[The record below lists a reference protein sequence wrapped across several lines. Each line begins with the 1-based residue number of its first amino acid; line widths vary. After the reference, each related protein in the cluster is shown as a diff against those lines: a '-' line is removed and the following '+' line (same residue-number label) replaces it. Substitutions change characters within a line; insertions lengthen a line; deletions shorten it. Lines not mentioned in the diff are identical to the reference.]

1 MIHIRNAIKLYITV
15 SRWEFLPAVSIG
27 IFIGI
32 FLGAESVQYLLSIGF
47 IITLIEGVII
57 FLLLFN
63 VGFMVNCWADW
74 KVDELYKTR
83 LYKAVK
89 NLGRSNLGALVVIHI
104 VACILLAAHLTMVI
118 GRFEINLLVWIGIFL
133 GVGYSIEPF
142 RFKRRGILHS
152 LIALPI
158 FFIPGVYSYFLVSNL
173 SLDAPFTYLFLF
185 AASGITVAHY
195 GLILVSQAED
205 LPADKKMGLYTP
217 AVIWGLRKTLM
228 VSFISNLLG
237 SIVIIIALM
246 LMFLMVNIWLIVLI
260 PLIVIGR
267 YLSMI
272 AVFKLHKKS
281 LDISSDNLLLEEIRT
296 KMLKYPMW
304 HAYGLSGITISSLL
318 ILVFRSLGWI
328 VPYHFP

>member
-1 MIHIRNAIKLYITV
+1 MIHIKNAIKLYITV

-27 IFIGI
+27 ILIGI
-32 FLGAESVQYLLSIGF
+32 FLGADSVQYLLSIGF
-47 IITLIEGVII
+47 IVTLIEGIII

-83 LYKAVK
+83 LYTAVK

-104 VACILLAAHLTMVI
+104 VACIILAAHLTIVI
-118 GRFEINLLVWIGIFL
+118 GRVEINLLVWVGTFL
-133 GVGYSIEPF
+133 GVAYSIEPF

-173 SLDAPFTYLFLF
+173 SFDAPFTYFFLFL
-185 AASGITVAHY
+185 ASGITVAHY

-205 LPADKKMGLYTP
+205 LPVDKRMGLYTP
-217 AVIWGLRKTLM
+217 AVAWGLRKTLL
-228 VSFISNLLG
+228 VSCMSNLLG

-246 LMFLMVNIWLIVLI
+246 LMFLMVNIWLIVLL
-260 PLIVIGR
+260 PLIVLGR
-267 YLSMI
+267 YLSMRV
-272 AVFKLHKKS
+272 VFTLHKKS
-281 LDISSDNLLLEEIRT
+281 LVIPSDNLLLEEIRA

-318 ILVFRSLGWI
+318 ILVFRSLDWI
-328 VPYHFP
+328 VPYQFP